1 MLVTVYLKPVPSL
14 EYLLESITQFFCN
27 TIWISYKSYRGD
39 YVNVNAKCEVSS
51 NDDSQ
56 TAAAER
62 RQIS

>member
-14 EYLLESITQFFCN
+14 EYLLESITQFCN

-39 YVNVNAKCEVSS
+39 YVNVNAECEASS
-51 NDDSQ
+51 NVDSQ